1 MQVQEQKMDAAE
13 YATLEEGHLD
23 KIVLAAKVGK
33 FLAVEQEPRERSVVE
48 NLARVL
54 ANDVSNFVRQ
64 TLAMEV
70 INCRF
75 LPRDVAERIA
85 HDIEDVAAS
94 FLEATEIFSAQEL
107 ARLVPD
113 IEEHGRAAIARR
125 PELPATVSSAIVE
138 SGGELAIL
146 TLLRNAGANIPEA
159 TNLIIID
166 RFSDR
171 ELMMEALASRPELPL
186 SVVES
191 VVNYVSAECRIA
203 LIEDYGLSEDL
214 SHMLVEETRAAALSE
229 MLSGATLAQVTD
241 YVREVKK
248 KNELT
253 PSLILAMME
262 KGDRRFF
269 EVSMAELI
277 NLPVTNVRALIRNG
291 GPAGLQQLL
300 SCASIGEIYLGMF
313 RTALARLPQQPRRR

>member
-1 MQVQEQKMDAAE
+1 MQVKEKMDTAE
-13 YATLEEGHLD
+13 YGTLEEGHLD

-33 FLAVEQEPRERSVVE
+33 FLAIEQDPSERSVVE

-54 ANDVSNFVRQ
+54 AGDVSTVVRQ

-70 INCRF
+70 VNCRF
-75 LPRDVAERIA
+75 LPKDVAERIA
-85 HDIEDVAAS
+85 CDLEDVSAS
-94 FLEATEIFSAQEL
+94 FLEATEIFSEREL

-113 IEEHGRAAIARR
+113 IEEHGRASIARR
-125 PELPATVSSAIVE
+125 QQLPAMVSSAIVE
-138 SGGELAIL
+138 SGGEMSVL
-146 TLLRNAGANIPEA
+146 TLLRNAGADIPEDA
-159 TNLIIID
+159 NLIVID

-171 ELMMEALASRPELPL
+171 EIMMETLAARPELPL

-191 VVNYVSAECRIA
+191 VINYVSAECRVT
-203 LIEDYGLSEDL
+203 LIDDYDLSEDL
-214 SHMLVEETRAAALSE
+214 SQMLVEESRAAALSE
-229 MLSGATLAQVTD
+229 MLSGASLAQVTE

-253 PSLILAMME
+253 PSLILAMMG

-269 EVSMAELI
+269 EVAMAELV

-291 GPAGLQQLL
+291 GSAGLQQLL
-300 SCASIGEIYLGMF
+300 SCASISETYFGMF
-313 RTALARLPQQPRRR
+313 GTALARLPQQPRRR